1 MTYGRPKTDGLI
13 AITGASDGIGAAA
26 ARELSRQGYQVLLIG
41 RNEKKLMPIAS
52 ELNAP
57 HLVADLS
64 SLSQVQQ
71 LAATLTSDFA
81 NIIQLVNNAG
91 GFFGNSRSQ
100 TEDGFELTFQVN
112 YLAPFLLTQLL
123 MPVLQREGA
132 TVINTSSGMAGI
144 MGRIDLANL
153 QLARGF
159 NPARAYAN
167 SKLAQILFTRELK
180 NRFDSTGLAA
190 AALHPGGVATNVAN
204 RAAGP
209 IKSFYESKIG
219 RRMMLSPEQG
229 ADTLVWLAASQPK
242 RDWASGEY
250 YYRRKVSKTAKQ
262 AYDDQLA
269 KQLWDAS
276 EELVRPWL

>member
-41 RNEKKLMPIAS
+41 RNEEKLIPIAS

>member
-1 MTYGRPKTDGLI
+1 MTYSRPRTDELI

-26 ARELSRQGYQVLLIG
+26 ARELTRLGYKVLLIG
-41 RNEKKLMPIAS
+41 RSEQKLAPIAR
-52 ELNAP
+52 ELEAP
-57 HLVADLS
+57 YLLADLS
-64 SLSQVQQ
+64 SLDEVKQ
-71 LAATLTSDFA
+71 LAAALNTQFPKLT
-81 NIIQLVNNAG
+81 QLVNNAG
-91 GFFGNSRSQ
+91 GFFGNSRSE
-100 TEDGFELTFQVN
+100 TADGFELTFQVN
-112 YLAPFLLTQLL
+112 YLAPFLLTKLL
-123 MPVLQREGA
+123 LPTLQRDGA

-144 MGRIDLANL
+144 MGRIDLGDL
-153 QLARGF
+153 QLTRRF

-209 IKSFYESKIG
+209 IKAFYDSRLG

-229 ADTLVWLAASQPK
+229 ADTLVWLAASQPGH
-242 RDWASGEY
+242 DWTSGEY
-250 YYRRKVSKTAKQ
+250 YYRRKISKTAKQ
-262 AYDDQLA
+262 AYDDKLA
-269 KQLWDAS
+269 QELWQAS

>member
-1 MTYGRPKTDGLI
+1 MTYSRPKTEELI

-26 ARELSRQGYQVLLIG
+26 ARELSKRGCRVLLIG
-41 RNEKKLMPIAS
+41 RNEQKLAPIAR
-52 ELNAP
+52 ELGAP
-57 HLVADLS
+57 YLLADLASLGEVKQLAS
-64 SLSQVQQ
+64 SLMTEFPNLTQ
-71 LAATLTSDFA
+71 L
-81 NIIQLVNNAG
+81 INNAG
-91 GFFGNSRSQ
+91 GFFGNSRSE
-100 TEDGFELTFQVN
+100 TVDGFEFTFQVN

-123 MPVLQREGA
+123 LPALQRDGS

-144 MGRIDLANL
+144 MGRIDLGNL
-153 QLARGF
+153 QLVRGF

-180 NRFDSTGLAA
+180 KRFDSTGLAA

-209 IKSFYESKIG
+209 IKSFYESKLG

-229 ADTLVWLAASQPK
+229 ADTLVWLAASKP
-242 RDWASGEY
+242 RADWASGEY
-250 YYRRKVSKTAKQ
+250 YYRRKISKTAKQ

-269 KQLWDAS
+269 RELWDVSA
-276 EELVRPWL
+276 ELVGPWL